1 MRYNRKNTL
10 PHGIPRTWPTSIP
23 SSPSPKPAASPR
35 PAERLHLTQPAVS
48 KRIAGLEQQLDTRLF
63 DRLGR
68 EVSLTEA
75 GRALLPRAYQILNV
89 LDDTRR
95 ALTNLNGEVSGRL
108 TLATSHHI
116 GLHRL
121 PPLLRAFTRVSIRR
135 WRWISS
141 SSTRKWPM
149 KKILHGRAELAVIT
163 LAPETREPVHAV
175 AVWDDPLDFVAAP
188 EHPLARN
195 GAVTLA
201 DVALHPAVFPGGN
214 TFTHHIV
221 QGLFQAQGL
230 TPNIAMST
238 NYLET
243 IKMMV
248 SIGLAWSVLPR
259 TMLDDQVVRLPL
271 PGIQLQRR
279 LGYILH
285 RERTLSNAAR
295 AFMAPCST
303 HNACLDSKA
312 AANVAP

>member
-1 MRYNRKNTL
+1 MDLATL
-10 PHGIPRTWPTSIP
+10 NAFIAIAELGSF
-23 SSPSPKPAASPR
+23 SEA
-35 PAERLHLTQPAVS
+35 AERLHLTQPAVS
-48 KRIAGLEQQLDTRLF
+48 KRIASLEQQLNVRLF

-95 ALTNLNGEVSGRL
+95 ALTNLNGEISGRL

-121 PPLLRAFTRVSIRR
+121 PPLLRAFTRAHPQVALDIQFLDSEVAYEEV
-135 WRWISS
+135 
-141 SSTRKWPM
+141 
-149 KKILHGRAELAVIT
+149 LHGRAELAVIT

-188 EHPLARN
+188 EHPLARSQ
-195 GAVTLA
+195 VISLA
-201 DVALHPAVFPGGN
+201 DVAHHPAVFPGGN

-221 QGLFQAQGL
+221 RRLFEAQGL

-259 TMLDDQVVRLPL
+259 TMLDDQVARLPL
-271 PGIQLQRR
+271 PGIQLTRQ
-279 LGYILH
+279 LGYISH
-285 RERTLSNAAR
+285 TERTLSNAAR
-295 AFMAPCST
+295 AFM
-303 HNACLDSKA
+303 NLLDAQRDGLAMASD
-312 AANVAP
+312 

>member
-1 MRYNRKNTL
+1 MDLATL
-10 PHGIPRTWPTSIP
+10 NAFIAIAELGSF
-23 SSPSPKPAASPR
+23 SEAAI
-35 PAERLHLTQPAVS
+35 RLHLTQPAVS
-48 KRIAGLEQQLDTRLF
+48 KRIASLEQQLRVRLF

-89 LDDTRR
+89 LEDTRR
-95 ALTNLNGEVSGRL
+95 ALTNLNGEITGRL

-121 PPLLRAFTRVSIRR
+121 PPLLRAFTRAHPQVALDIQFLDSEVAYDEVF
-135 WRWISS
+135 
-141 SSTRKWPM
+141 
-149 KKILHGRAELAVIT
+149 HGRAELAVIT
-163 LAPETREPVHAV
+163 LAPDTRDPVRAV
-175 AVWDDPLDFVAAP
+175 PVWNDPLDFVTAP
-188 EHPLARN
+188 EHPLAQ
-195 GAVTLA
+195 GTGVTLA

-221 QGLFQAQGL
+221 QRLFEAEDL

-259 TMLDDQVVRLPL
+259 TMLDEQVFRLPL
-271 PGIQLQRR
+271 PGIQLSRQ
-279 LGYILH
+279 LGYIVH
-285 RERTLSNAAR
+285 TERTLSNAAR
-295 AFMAPCST
+295 AFMQL
-303 HNACLDSKA
+303 LDDQRDSL
-312 AANVAP
+312 P

>member
-1 MRYNRKNTL
+1 MDLATL
-10 PHGIPRTWPTSIP
+10 NAFIAIAELGSF
-23 SSPSPKPAASPR
+23 SEA
-35 PAERLHLTQPAVS
+35 AERLHLTQPAVS
-48 KRIAGLEQQLDTRLF
+48 KRIASLEQQLNVRLF

-95 ALTNLNGEVSGRL
+95 ALTNLNGEISGRL

-121 PPLLRAFTRVSIRR
+121 PPLLRAFTRAHPQVALDIQFLDSEVAYEEV
-135 WRWISS
+135 
-141 SSTRKWPM
+141 
-149 KKILHGRAELAVIT
+149 LHGRAELAVIT

-195 GAVTLA
+195 GAVSLA
-201 DVALHPAVFPGGN
+201 DVAHHPAVFPGGN

-221 QGLFQAQGL
+221 RRLFEAQGL

-259 TMLDDQVVRLPL
+259 TMLDEQVARLPL
-271 PGIQLQRR
+271 PGIQLTRQ
-279 LGYILH
+279 LGYISH
-285 RERTLSNAAR
+285 TERTLSNAAR
-295 AFMAPCST
+295 AFMDL
-303 HNACLDSKA
+303 LDA
-312 AANVAP
+312 QRDGLAMARD

>member
-1 MRYNRKNTL
+1 MDLATL
-10 PHGIPRTWPTSIP
+10 NAFIAIAELGSF
-23 SSPSPKPAASPR
+23 SEA
-35 PAERLHLTQPAVS
+35 AERLHLTQPAVS
-48 KRIAGLEQQLDTRLF
+48 KRIASLEQQLNVRLF

-95 ALTNLNGEVSGRL
+95 ALTNLNGEISGRL

-121 PPLLRAFTRVSIRR
+121 PPLLRTFTRAHPQVALDIQFLDSEVAYEEV
-135 WRWISS
+135 
-141 SSTRKWPM
+141 
-149 KKILHGRAELAVIT
+149 LHGRAELAVIT

-195 GAVTLA
+195 GAISLA

-221 QGLFQAQGL
+221 QRLFETQGL

-238 NYLET
+238 NYMET

-259 TMLDDQVVRLPL
+259 TMLDDQVARLPL
-271 PGIQLQRR
+271 PGIQLIRK
-279 LGYILH
+279 LGYISH
-285 RERTLSNAAR
+285 TERTLSNAAR
-295 AFMAPCST
+295 AFMDL
-303 HNACLDSKA
+303 LDA
-312 AANVAP
+312 QRDGLAQATD

>member
-1 MRYNRKNTL
+1 MDLATL
-10 PHGIPRTWPTSIP
+10 NAFIAIAELGSF
-23 SSPSPKPAASPR
+23 SEA
-35 PAERLHLTQPAVS
+35 AERLHLTQPAVS
-48 KRIAGLEQQLDTRLF
+48 KRIASLELQLNVRLF

-95 ALTNLNGEVSGRL
+95 ALTNLNGEISGRL

-121 PPLLRAFTRVSIRR
+121 PPLLRAFTRAHPQVALDIQFLDSEVAYEEV
-135 WRWISS
+135 
-141 SSTRKWPM
+141 
-149 KKILHGRAELAVIT
+149 LHGRAELAVIT

-188 EHPLARN
+188 EHPLARSQ
-195 GAVTLA
+195 VISLA
-201 DVALHPAVFPGGN
+201 DVAHHPAVFPGGN

-221 QGLFQAQGL
+221 RRLFEAQGL

-259 TMLDDQVVRLPL
+259 TMLDDQVARLPL
-271 PGIQLQRR
+271 PGIQLSRQ
-279 LGYILH
+279 LGYISH
-285 RERTLSNAAR
+285 TERTLSNAAR
-295 AFMAPCST
+295 AFMT
-303 HNACLDSKA
+303 LLDSQRDSLALPADKRLT
-312 AANVAP
+312 

>member
-1 MRYNRKNTL
+1 MK
-10 PHGIPRTWPTSIP
+10 GV
-23 SSPSPKPAASPR
+23 AAAVAAA
-35 PAERLHLTQPAVS
+35 AERLHLTQPAVS
-48 KRIAGLEQQLDTRLF
+48 KRIASLEQQLNVRLF

-95 ALTNLNGEVSGRL
+95 ALTNLNGEISGRL

-121 PPLLRAFTRVSIRR
+121 PPLLRAFTRAHPQVALDIQFLDSEVAYEEV
-135 WRWISS
+135 
-141 SSTRKWPM
+141 
-149 KKILHGRAELAVIT
+149 LHGRAELAVIT

-188 EHPLARN
+188 EHPLARSQ
-195 GAVTLA
+195 AISLA
-201 DVALHPAVFPGGN
+201 DVAHHPAVFPGGN

-221 QGLFQAQGL
+221 RRLFEAQGL

-259 TMLDDQVVRLPL
+259 TMLDDQVARLPL
-271 PGIQLQRR
+271 PGIQLTRQ
-279 LGYILH
+279 LGYISH
-285 RERTLSNAAR
+285 TERTLSNAAR
-295 AFMAPCST
+295 AFM
-303 HNACLDSKA
+303 NLLDAQRDGLAMASD
-312 AANVAP
+312 

>member
-1 MRYNRKNTL
+1 MDLATL
-10 PHGIPRTWPTSIP
+10 NAFIAIAELGSF
-23 SSPSPKPAASPR
+23 SEA
-35 PAERLHLTQPAVS
+35 AERLFLTQPAVS
-48 KRIAGLEQQLDTRLF
+48 KRIASLEQQLNVRLF

-95 ALTNLNGEVSGRL
+95 ALTNLNGEISGRL

-121 PPLLRAFTRVSIRR
+121 PALLRAFTRAYPQVALDIQFLDSEVAYEEV
-135 WRWISS
+135 
-141 SSTRKWPM
+141 
-149 KKILHGRAELAVIT
+149 LHGRAELAVIT

-195 GAVTLA
+195 GAVSLA
-201 DVALHPAVFPGGN
+201 DVAHHPAVFPGGN

-221 QGLFQAQGL
+221 RRLFEAQGL

-259 TMLDDQVVRLPL
+259 TMLDDQVARLPL
-271 PGIQLQRR
+271 PGIQLTRQ
-279 LGYILH
+279 LGYISH
-285 RERTLSNAAR
+285 TERTLSNAAR
-295 AFMAPCST
+295 AFM
-303 HNACLDSKA
+303 NLLDAQRDGLAQASE
-312 AANVAP
+312 